1 MGISPISA
9 IWSGANLAKLLL
21 ACLLAACCRASRER
35 RRSKRSAPPHS
46 CTLRRCAAA
55 PVVLFCLRFSYW
67 VVPISCYACALPSA
81 LSLSHR
87 SRFCPTLFDTV
98 LLLFRCSV
106 VKGRERE
113 RERSPRSVAVRRA
126 VGVAISLL
134 SAPSR
139 LVSFLFLVLC
149 AAFTTRVFCH
159 WIVNL
164 LLYETRVVNFCKE
177 RKAEV
182 LPWLPPRAC
191 LPARPR
197 PRPPAAS
204 FEGRVCVACFVCVC
218 PCVFPFLLG
227 IGKNVN
233 GMGCPSGTPP
243 RRC

>member
-1 MGISPISA
+1 
-9 IWSGANLAKLLL
+9 LAKALL
-21 ACLLAACCRASRER
+21 ACCCRASRER
-35 RRSKRSAPPHS
+35 RRRKRSAPPHS

-55 PVVLFCLRFSYW
+55 AAPVVLFCLRFLYW

-81 LSLSHR
+81 LSLSLR
-87 SRFCPTLFDTV
+87 SRFCPTRFDAV

-113 RERSPRSVAVRRA
+113 RHRERSPRSVAVGRG

-149 AAFTTRVFCH
+149 AAFTTRVFFCH

-182 LPWLPPRAC
+182 LPS
-191 LPARPR
+191 LPARARLPA
-197 PRPPAAS
+197 RPPAAS
-204 FEGRVCVACFVCVC
+204 FQGRVCVACFVCVC